1 MVSKQVFQ
9 QFQSILGLELL
20 LQHSIEDKVK
30 NGQHSGDFL
39 IAVLVLLA
47 EDVVHIVEVKL
58 KQFDFVGRF
67 VWRYIDDGLQVEDLC
82 EYASFTCICT
92 SLLQALG
99 LILIEFSVEEETLLG
114 ILGCSRRDTVIL
126 RSLSLL
132 VFITA
137 LCLATKA
144 WSFSTTH
151 IVHLIRSSLLLTV
164 SYTHLTL
171 PTICSV

>member
-58 KQFDFVGRF
+58 KQFDFAGRF
-67 VWRYIDDGLQVEDLC
+67 IWRYIDDGLQVEDLC
-82 EYASFTCICT
+82 
-92 SLLQALG
+92 
-99 LILIEFSVEEETLLG
+99 
-114 ILGCSRRDTVIL
+114 
-126 RSLSLL
+126 
-132 VFITA
+132 
-137 LCLATKA
+137 
-144 WSFSTTH
+144 
-151 IVHLIRSSLLLTV
+151 
-164 SYTHLTL
+164 
-171 PTICSV
+171 